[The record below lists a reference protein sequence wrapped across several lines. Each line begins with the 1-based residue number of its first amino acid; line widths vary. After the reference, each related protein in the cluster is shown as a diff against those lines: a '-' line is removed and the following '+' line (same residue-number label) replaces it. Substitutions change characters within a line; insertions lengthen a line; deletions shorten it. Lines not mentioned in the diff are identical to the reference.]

1 VPGPPS
7 KLSPEARAEAR
18 QRYERGEPLQA
29 IARSL
34 GVDRKVLRRL
44 REREGWAVPVS
55 VPDVGQFSS
64 AVQRRTQ
71 AEVISLAA
79 RRGVEQAEASGAL
92 QQQANTLE
100 DAFAL
105 SGALIADFGNG
116 ASETVA
122 DWRAGRI
129 EIPKTQTSADLALAV
144 GSVVAR
150 YASMVREAAGRKPGQ
165 PTVEQAT
172 ESNGPIR
179 IEHRRLETVK
189 VAVDEKGREI
199 VGWRNVEEGEELDR
213 EAS

>member
-1 VPGPPS
+1 M
-7 KLSPEARAEAR
+7 
-18 QRYERGEPLQA
+18 
-29 IARSL
+29 
-34 GVDRKVLRRL
+34 
-44 REREGWAVPVS
+44 
-55 VPDVGQFSS
+55 
-64 AVQRRTQ
+64 
-71 AEVISLAA
+71 ISLAA

-144 GSVVAR
+144 GSVVAK
-150 YASMVREAAGRKPGQ
+150 YASMVREAAGRRPGQ
-165 PTVEQAT
+165 ATVEQTADI
-172 ESNGPIR
+172 NAPIR
-179 IEHRRLETVK
+179 IEHCRLETVK
-189 VAVDEKGREI
+189 VPVDEKGREI
-199 VGWRNVEEGEELDR
+199 AGWRNVEGGEELDR

>member
-1 VPGPPS
+1 MPGPPS
-7 KLSPEARAEAR
+7 SLSPEAQSEAR
-18 QRYERGEPLQA
+18 ARYERGETLSA
-29 IARSL
+29 IAASI
-34 GVDRKVLRRL
+34 GIDRKVLRRL
-44 REREGWAVPVS
+44 RNRQGWSVPVS
-55 VPDVGQFSS
+55 VPNVGQLSS
-64 AVQRRTQ
+64 TVQRRTQ

-100 DAFAL
+100 EAFAL

-129 EIPKTQTSADLALAV
+129 DIPKTQTSADLALAV
-144 GSVVAR
+144 GSVVAK
-150 YASMVREAAGRKPGQ
+150 YASMVREAAGRKLGQ

-172 ESNGPIR
+172 ETSGPIR
-179 IEHRRLETVK
+179 IEQHKLETVELP
-189 VAVDEKGREI
+189 VDERGRHLA
-199 VGWRNVEEGEELDR
+199 GWRRVEEGEELDR